1 MKKTIINNKYLL
13 FLLSFELL
21 LNFIQNLN
29 LKLKF
34 GSKLGH
40 HICFQ
45 LNNKIKNTGKYEL
58 H

>member
-1 MKKTIINNKYLL
+1 MKNLIINNKYLL
-13 FLLSFELL
+13 FFPSFELL

-34 GSKLGH
+34 GKKLGH

-45 LNNKIKNTGKYEL
+45 N
-58 H
+58 